1 MTFSFPIETVKE
13 GKAKVAVPKLE
24 LSLAESSE
32 HVPSKAPVFYNPR
45 MELNRDLA
53 VLVLQTYQKTVNRK
67 VAVCEPLTGCGV
79 RGIRF
84 AKEVEGLEKVVI
96 NDISP
101 EAAQLAQYNVQK
113 NRASSKVKVFNQD
126 ANFFLSQFAAP
137 RKRFDYIDID
147 PFGSPVAY
155 LDSAVRSL
163 RNGGLLALT
172 ATDMAPLCGVHPNAC
187 LRKYGGK
194 PLRTEY
200 CHELALRLL
209 IGCTVMTA
217 AKHDVGLE
225 AVFSYSAHNYVRTY
239 VLLTYG
245 AKEADKSIGEM
256 GFVQHCFACFHRHVT
271 YGISPY
277 LEKVCPECSS
287 KLNLAGPLWLGQLW
301 NKQFLGKL
309 RKEAETR
316 NLRLKQQILRLLFLA
331 SGESEA
337 PMTYFVVDK
346 LCDKWS
352 LTIPSF
358 NRVIEELQKKGY
370 EAVPTHF
377 SLKALRTNAPA
388 SVMKEILSRLA
399 ESRE

>member
-1 MTFSFPIETVKE
+1 MSFSFPIEFVEE
-13 GKAKVAVPKLE
+13 GKAKVAVPRLE

-53 VLVLQTYQKTVNRK
+53 VLVLQAYQRTVSREI
-67 VAVCEPLTGCGV
+67 VACEPLTGCGV

-84 AKEVEGLEKVVI
+84 AKEVQGLKKVMI

-101 EAAQLAQYNVQK
+101 EAAKLAQYNVEK
-113 NRASSKVKVFNQD
+113 NRTSSRVKVFNED

-147 PFGSPVAY
+147 PFGSPVPY

-187 LRKYGGK
+187 VRKYGGK

-209 IGCTVMTA
+209 IGCAVMTA
-217 AKHDVGLE
+217 AKHDVGLQ
-225 AVFSYSAHNYVRTY
+225 AIFSYSAHNYVRTY
-239 VLLTYG
+239 VLLRYG
-245 AKEADKSIGEM
+245 AKEADKSVEAIGYI
-256 GFVQHCFACFHRHVT
+256 QHCFACFHRHAT

-277 LEKVCPECSS
+277 LEKVCPECGS
-287 KLNLAGPLWLGQLW
+287 KFNSAGPLWLGQLW

-309 RKEAETR
+309 RKEAETHNFR
-316 NLRLKQQILRLLFLA
+316 LRQQILRLLFLTL
-331 SGESEA
+331 SESEA

-346 LCDKWS
+346 LCDKWN

-358 NRVIEELQKKGY
+358 NRVIEELHKKAY
-370 EAVPTHF
+370 EAVPSHF
-377 SLKALRTNAPA
+377 SPKALRTNAPA
-388 SVMKEILSRLA
+388 SVMKEILSRLT